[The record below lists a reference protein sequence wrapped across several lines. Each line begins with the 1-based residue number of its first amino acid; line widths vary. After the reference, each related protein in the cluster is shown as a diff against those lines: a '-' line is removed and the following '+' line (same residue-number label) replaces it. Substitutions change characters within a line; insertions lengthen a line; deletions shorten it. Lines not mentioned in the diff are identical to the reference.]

1 MLARPS
7 NPTPKSS
14 TLKRIAWD
22 ALLATAVT
30 ATILMV
36 AAFVAALV
44 TMHYPQRLGLNLGDR
59 YRTILVGN
67 GAIAFTIIRDWD
79 GRTPGSLAREVQIG
93 FSQVVAAL
101 ALLAGLLWLARIG
114 THGLHRVLLPNGLK
128 LRSLLKI
135 GLTTCFLVT
144 AHEILRTYDA
154 NARNFTGLSGQT
166 VAPFLMTPRP
176 PRFLLWLPP
185 AVFGALALPLW
196 IADRRARL
204 PHECPRCRYDLT
216 GNVSGICPECGA
228 PLDDKTREIV
238 LRKST

>member
-1 MLARPS
+1 MLAQPS
-7 NPTPKSS
+7 NPAPGPGTRE
-14 TLKRIAWD
+14 RIAAT
-22 ALLATAVT
+22 ALLASAVA
-30 ATILMV
+30 ATVLMI
-36 AAFVAALV
+36 AAFVAAV
-44 TMHYPQRLGLNLGDR
+44 ITMYFPQRLGLNLGDR

-67 GAIAFTIIRDWD
+67 GAIVFTIIRDWD
-79 GRTPGSLAREVQIG
+79 GHTPGSLAREVQIG

-101 ALLAGLLWLARIG
+101 ALLAGVLWLARIG
-114 THGLHRVLLPNGLK
+114 THGLRRLLLPNGLR

-135 GLTTCFLVT
+135 ALTTCFLVT

-154 NARNFTGLSGQT
+154 GARNFAGIGGRVT
-166 VAPFLMTPRP
+166 PFLATPRP

-216 GNVSGICPECGA
+216 GNVSGVCPECGA
-228 PLDDKTREIV
+228 PLDDQTREIV
-238 LRKST
+238 LRKAT